1 MEEHPA
7 GDHPHPSDV
16 LVFCKRHMADP
27 EPFRVLS
34 LVPAR
39 VAVQLRANFQQPSGN
54 ISRRTIGES
63 VRKNIRSHAPRCHA
77 QGSISA
83 DALAYLLSWVEGS
96 LPRLRRP
103 SSYSILELRRHPIL
117 HVPQPAVGA
126 WIAPRRHRVITVL
139 RSDDDADSDDDVAD
153 NAPIEWDDGQ

>member
-1 MEEHPA
+1 
-7 GDHPHPSDV
+7 
-16 LVFCKRHMADP
+16 MADP

-63 VRKNIRSHAPRCHA
+63 VKKNIRAQAPRCHA

-83 DALAYLLSWVEGS
+83 DALAYLLSWIEGS
-96 LPRLRRP
+96 LPRLKRP
-103 SSYSILELRRHPIL
+103 SSYSVLELRRHPIL
-117 HVPQPAVGA
+117 NVPEPAVGD

-139 RSDDDADSDDDVAD
+139 RADDEADSDDDLVD
-153 NAPIEWDDGQ
+153 NAPIELEDL

>member
-7 GDHPHPSDV
+7 GYDPHPSDV

-54 ISRRTIGES
+54 IPRRTIGES
-63 VRKNIRSHAPRCHA
+63 VKKNIRAQAPRCHA

-83 DALAYLLSWVEGS
+83 DALAYLLSWIEGS

-103 SSYSILELRRHPIL
+103 SSYSVLELRRHPIL
-117 HVPQPAVGA
+117 NVPEPAVGA
-126 WIAPRRHRVITVL
+126 WIAPRRFRVITVL
-139 RSDDDADSDDDVAD
+139 RAHDEADSDDDLVD
-153 NAPIEWDDGQ
+153 NAPIELEEV